1 MAEEENIDEAEESAE
16 ESEAAEE
23 AVLEEEPEKK
33 CEECAP
39 CKSGAPAWMA
49 TFADM
54 ATLLMAFFVLILSFA
69 EMNVPKYKQITGSL
83 KAAFGVQ
90 RLIPIVE
97 PPKAQSLIAKEFSP
111 AVTKPTPQQT
121 VKQDTTDA
129 MKREIE
135 PQVENKTED
144 FKENADLKAV
154 QQVLAQEIAEG
165 QVEVKVDDEKI
176 VVELISPASSGGE
189 GEADNGK
196 KDAGIIDQKTLELFA
211 KVADAQATIESEL
224 VVKDTSQMA
233 ESQQNQGDNG
243 TAGTSGEA
251 SGGASDK
258 SVDEQ
263 LEKIRMELSQDI
275 QNGLAEVEREGD
287 KIIVRLAEQGS
298 FRSGFADLQPGF
310 EPLLNRVGK
319 AIAQT
324 NGQVMVEGHTD
335 NVPVAFSERFQ
346 SNWDLS
352 AGRSAAVADYLLG
365 NTDMQ
370 QGRITVAGYAD
381 TKPLESN
388 DTAAGRAKN
397 RRIEIIVDGG

>member
-1 MAEEENIDEAEESAE
+1 M
-16 ESEAAEE
+16 
-23 AVLEEEPEKK
+23 
-33 CEECAP
+33 
-39 CKSGAPAWMA
+39 
-49 TFADM
+49 
-54 ATLLMAFFVLILSFA
+54 
-69 EMNVPKYKQITGSL
+69 
-83 KAAFGVQ
+83 
-90 RLIPIVE
+90 
-97 PPKAQSLIAKEFSP
+97 
-111 AVTKPTPQQT
+111 
-121 VKQDTTDA
+121 
-129 MKREIE
+129 
-135 PQVENKTED
+135 
-144 FKENADLKAV
+144 
-154 QQVLAQEIAEG
+154 
-165 QVEVKVDDEKI
+165 
-176 VVELISPASSGGE
+176 
-189 GEADNGK
+189 
-196 KDAGIIDQKTLELFA
+196 
-211 KVADAQATIESEL
+211 
-224 VVKDTSQMA
+224 
-233 ESQQNQGDNG
+233 
-243 TAGTSGEA
+243 
-251 SGGASDK
+251 
-258 SVDEQ
+258 DEQ